1 MAKYETVLK
10 GDYNWFKKGIVNGI
24 LRTSSSASIE
34 DKSDFVSQDGK
45 VRCAVRVFER
55 YSAFGDNRVSMT
67 VTLFQDETG
76 DIHLSGI
83 TSGGSQAM
91 FFKINTVGEETFLYK
106 LRDVVDD
113 LKEKA
118 EKAGTEAE
126 DNEEKGE

>member
-45 VRCAVRVFER
+45 VRCIVRV
-55 YSAFGDNRVSMT
+55 FGDNRVSMT